1 MLFRFDFQFFFVEVW
16 FGVFE
21 VKVMASRACLCR
33 EGPSSVFKAQ
43 VRYV

>member
-1 MLFRFDFQFFFVEVW
+1 MLFRFDFQFFFVVLN
-16 FGVFE
+16 GVFE